1 MATISTK
8 KNDII
13 IKQNASFQE
22 IGIISNGSVIMSN
35 SNCEYLLEKG
45 NVIGIIDL
53 GYESHSFD
61 YIAAEDT
68 SVIFYPCSN
77 LKDLKKFFQTNIQ
90 LSAILFPSAMKQI
103 CDLLDSY
110 VLARF
115 DCENLF
121 SYIQNSYQDYLS
133 LCAKHNITSKI
144 LPGLEEY
151 TSFQLEDELEEWIS
165 PYYDNIKKMALDG
178 MFPNISAHSDFLIG
192 FLLKAG
198 KDIHALIQAFVSLND
213 YKEALSYFL
222 LNESS
227 LDYFDLYS
235 SLLFKAMHQNQET
248 SKITTAISKL
258 MIHIE
263 NIDSIDLQLYRRRI
277 KEYKLQSEKYENGGE
292 NEISNHPSSI
302 QDSSLSGSLD
312 LILTYSTC
320 QKEFK
325 DTLKRLIEQY
335 KKVTDKTSSDD
346 TLRLLRKNIT
356 TSFYELYKN
365 ILLKSFNDK
374 NIPTIVQMFLKFGFI
389 DEELAGIDN
398 TSYLYSIA
406 ENFHGDGQRI
416 FTISEWLFAIYNGKK
431 EPSRN
436 DFDLDYQAY
445 LLEQKASGKIDDAT
459 MKQLLTDTSA
469 KVSFEIQN
477 MFSTANRMTSG
488 KILSFC
494 PILSEEDFVRDL
506 STSLTTTEKLLQ
518 ALEKVRSIDYS
529 AFYREVLYTN
539 PDIGVSR
546 EYVALEILPNIILM
560 PNMGSRGVM
569 WQEIEGKKRN
579 TPATLVLSAFCVE
592 NIELL
597 MIRMTAEYRYEICR
611 RIQGAR
617 WNDISTPSLTSEY
630 SDYLQFYKKNN
641 DLSTEAK
648 AKLKTLL
655 QKAKNSYKEVFVQDY
670 IQYILYESSGSP
682 RLNKIARK
690 IIYQYC
696 PLSVTNK
703 KTLENN
709 PLYLDL
715 FRKENLQRSK
725 ELTRLQNLFHKIQK
739 AEHPIP
745 DVLLSQLR
753 YIEQL

>member
-13 IKQNASFQE
+13 IKQNATFQE

-61 YIAAEDT
+61 YTAAEDT

-77 LKDLKKFFQTNIQ
+77 LKELKKFFQTNIQ

-151 TSFQLEDELEEWIS
+151 NSFQLEDDLEEWIS

-292 NEISNHPSSI
+292 NEISNQPSSL

-356 TSFYELYKN
+356 SSFYELYKN

-445 LLEQKASGKIDDAT
+445 LLEQKTSGKIDDAT

-546 EYVALEILPNIILM
+546 EYVALELLPNIILM

-703 KTLENN
+703 KALENN

-715 FRKENLQRSK
+715 FRKETLQRSK